1 MLSICDFDNI
11 SSCIV

>member
-1 MLSICDFDNI
+1 MLSICDFDDI